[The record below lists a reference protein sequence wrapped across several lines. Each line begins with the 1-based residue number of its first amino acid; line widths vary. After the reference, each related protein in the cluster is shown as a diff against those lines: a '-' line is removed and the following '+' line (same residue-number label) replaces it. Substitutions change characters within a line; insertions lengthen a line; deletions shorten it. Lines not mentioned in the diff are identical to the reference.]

1 MESEPNRSPKDQKVI
16 EYLESKIK
24 TYEAK
29 AVQARRKVNN
39 LNLLS
44 NKIEKQL
51 HTWEKTLNRYNTD
64 DEERKLSNDD
74 SYSKYNRSLKS
85 TLIAFRQ
92 KAN

>member
-74 SYSKYNRSLKS
+74 NSKYNISFKS
-85 TLIAFRQ
+85 TLITFRQ